1 MKPKFGLSI
10 MVVMFLLLVS
20 RIGAQQQSVQTIPQA
35 APSAAAKAVSIPPIG
50 RPTPLLIQQNILD
63 QKAATLAAQ
72 LKEIQRCILNASQ
85 LQTLRDPEGNINI
98 VPQNDLT
105 NCTRRLQD
113 IQRQQDS
120 LNRAVAALTMDAQ
133 AAGLPAQRLARLNAL
148 QQKIQ
153 ALGAPLG
160 GVSPRAVKLP

>member
-1 MKPKFGLSI
+1 MKVKFWLPI
-10 MVVMFLLLVS
+10 VVVVASLLFVS
-20 RIGAQQQSVQTIPQA
+20 VAAAQQQSVQIIPQA

-50 RPTPLLIQQNILD
+50 RPTPVLIQQNILA
-63 QKAATLAAQ
+63 QKAAALVAQ

-105 NCTRRLQD
+105 NCTRKLQD

-120 LNRAVAALTMDAQ
+120 LNREIAAFNMDAQ
-133 AAGLPAQRLARLNAL
+133 AAGLRVQRLARITAL
-148 QQKIQ
+148 QQEIQ
-153 ALGAPLG
+153 ALTGIVT
-160 GVSPRAVKLP
+160 GVPSSHKK